1 MPCEFINADLEIT
14 STEDL
19 APISA
24 AFARL
29 GDRFFELHCG
39 DMGTGVFFA
48 RFEIHLEPLVYSPE
62 LNTAEAKIE
71 GFCDSIAELPE
82 SAREIWDRAQ
92 KRVIDLGYASG
103 NHCPVFHDF
112 LSAPLLNRMQALGID
127 LALSIYPE
135 TIGQTP

>member
-14 STEDL
+14 SNEDL

-24 AFARL
+24 AFAQL

-39 DMGTGVFFA
+39 EMDAGVFFA
-48 RFEIHLEPLVYSPE
+48 RFEIHLEPLVFRPE
-62 LNTAEAKIE
+62 LHTAEAMIG

-92 KRVIDLGYASG
+92 KRVIDLGYASAD
-103 NHCPVFHDF
+103 HCPVFHDF
-112 LSAPLLNRMQALGID
+112 LSAPLLHRMQALGID
-127 LALSIYPE
+127 LALSIYPK
-135 TIGQTP
+135 TIG